1 MRRTSPEPPSPRSGT
16 TGRAWHGALHGWA
29 QTPAGWAAETEARD
43 TCFHGDA
50 ADPVQVGGRLAT
62 RALILGQDALHVAD
76 FTADPT
82 AGHRLE
88 VRAVSQGLCA
98 KFLGRKVGERKQK
111 TEVSREGVRTEVGVR
126 RGESSRHQEFRGKGG
141 MGGELPGKVKRL
153 TPKAATLSL
162 LYDTVI

>member
-1 MRRTSPEPPSPRSGT
+1 MRRTSPESPSPQSGT
-16 TGRAWHGALHGWA
+16 TARAWHGALHGWA
-29 QTPAGWAAETEARD
+29 RPPAGQAAETEARD

-62 RALILGQDALHVAD
+62 WALALGQDALHVAD

-111 TEVSREGVRTEVGVR
+111 T
-126 RGESSRHQEFRGKGG
+126 GESRGSQDRG
-141 MGGELPGKVKRL
+141 GGEAGGEQQTPG
-153 TPKAATLSL
+153 
-162 LYDTVI
+162 I